1 MSSISV
7 PGDPGTGSHDQG
19 YFDELVTAATAT
31 LHGDEVLLANFSGER
46 TDFIRLNNSDVRQA
60 GTVDQRTLAVDLVE
74 GQRHTGGSI
83 RLSGDRSVDDARL
96 AALLGQ
102 LREQRAFVADDPF
115 LLYNTEPTST
125 ERIERGSIPEPDAAL
140 AEIRSAGQAAATSSA
155 STHRATRS
163 RGSPTASA
171 SATGSSRRRSTSTG
185 ASTCAPTRP
194 RRTCTPASTGTTT
207 RSPPRSTG
215 RPGRCK
221 ALERE
226 PISLSPG
233 DYRTYLAPRAIEE
246 LMQLLSY
253 YGAFGLRA
261 HETKQTPLL
270 KMLVDGA
277 TLSPLVNISEDT
289 AHGVAPNFQSAGF
302 LRPDEVPLIV
312 DGAYADTLVSPR
324 SAQEFGVPTNGAV
337 GHEYPQSMAI
347 APGTIATDAV
357 GEALG
362 SGLFVGNLWYTNFS
376 DQAACR
382 TTGMTRFATFWM
394 DDGEIVAPV
403 NVLRFDDTAYHLLG
417 DQLEGLTDTAEVL
430 LDTSTYE
437 RRSTDSARVSRRAR
451 RRHALRA
458 LTASHRW
465 AAAWLRSSREPVP
478 VTIAISGAEKTAP
491 TAARAPCATT
501 SRPAPEGQQ
510 AGAAQAGQV
519 AGRRLGHRRRDHAAD
534 DADKAADAAVDAAEA
549 AAATN

>member
-1 MSSISV
+1 MSVV
-7 PGDPGTGSHDQG
+7 PGDPGSGNQGVVPGDPGSGNQG
-19 YFDELVTAATAT
+19 GAQTYFDELVTGATAA
-31 LHGDEVLLANFSGER
+31 LVGDEVLLANISGER

-60 GTVDQRTLAVDLVE
+60 GTIDQQTLAVDLVE

-102 LREQRAFVADDPF
+102 LREQRTFVADDPF

-125 ERIERGSIPEPDAAL
+125 ERVERGSIPEPADAL
-140 AEIRSAGQAAATSSA
+140 AEIRSAGKGRDLVGIYASGDTFQGFANSLGQRNWFESSTFNLDWCFYLRADKAAKNLYAGFDWDHDAFATKVDWSV
-155 STHRATRS
+155 RQL
-163 RGSPTASA
+163 
-171 SATGSSRRRSTSTG
+171 
-185 ASTCAPTRP
+185 
-194 RRTCTPASTGTTT
+194 
-207 RSPPRSTG
+207 
-215 RPGRCK
+215 K

-233 DYRTYLAPRAIEE
+233 DYRTYLAPRALEE
-246 LMQLLSY
+246 LMKLLSY
-253 YGAFGLRA
+253 YGAFGIRA

-270 KMLVDGA
+270 KMLVEGT

-289 AHGVAPNFQSAGF
+289 AHGVAPNFQNAGF

-312 DGAYADTLVSPR
+312 EGTYAETLVSPR
-324 SAQEFGVPTNGAV
+324 SAQEFGVPTNGAI
-337 GHEYPQSMAI
+337 GYEYPQSLAVAPGAI
-347 APGTIATDAV
+347 ASDTV

-417 DQLEGLTDTAEVL
+417 DQLEGFTDTAEVL
-430 LDTSTYE
+430 LDTTTYE
-437 RRSTDSARVSRRAR
+437 RRSAD
-451 RRHALRA
+451 
-458 LTASHRW
+458 
-465 AAAWLRSSREPVP
+465 SSRLP
-478 VTIAISGAEKTAP
+478 GALV
-491 TAARAPCATT
+491 
-501 SRPAPEGQQ
+501 
-510 AGAAQAGQV
+510 GAMRFV
-519 AGRRLGHRRRDHAAD
+519 L
-534 DADKAADAAVDAAEA
+534 
-549 AAATN
+549 

>member
-1 MSSISV
+1 MSSDTTNTV
-7 PGDPGTGSHDQG
+7 PADRGTRDHDQA

-31 LHGDEVLLANFSGER
+31 LTGDEVLLANISGER
-46 TDFIRLNNSDVRQA
+46 TDFIRLNNSEVRQA

-96 AALLGQ
+96 AALLAQ

-125 ERIERGSIPEPDAAL
+125 ERVERGSFPEPDAAL
-140 AEIRSAGQAAATSSA
+140 AEIRSAGRHRDLVGIYAAGDTFQGFANSLGQRNWFQSS
-155 STHRATRS
+155 TFNLDWCFYLRADKAAKNLYA
-163 RGSPTASA
+163 GFEWDDDAFAAKVDWSA
-171 SATGSSRRRSTSTG
+171 RQV
-185 ASTCAPTRP
+185 
-194 RRTCTPASTGTTT
+194 
-207 RSPPRSTG
+207 
-215 RPGRCK
+215 K

-233 DYRTYLAPRAIEE
+233 EYRTYLAPRALEE
-246 LMQLLSY
+246 LVQLLSY

-270 KMLVDGA
+270 KMLVEGA
-277 TLSPLVNISEDT
+277 TLSPLVTISEDT
-289 AHGVAPNFQSAGF
+289 AHGVAANFQSAGF

-312 DGAYADTLVSPR
+312 NGAYAQTLVSPR
-324 SAQEFGVPTNGAV
+324 SAQEYGVPTNGAT
-337 GHEYPQSMAI
+337 GHEYPQSLAI
-347 APGTIATDAV
+347 APGSIPTDSV

-417 DQLEGLTDTAEVL
+417 EQLEGLTDTAEVL

-437 RRSTDSARVSRRAR
+437 ERSTDSARLPG
-451 RRHALRA
+451 AL
-458 LTASHRW
+458 
-465 AAAWLRSSREPVP
+465 V
-478 VTIAISGAEKTAP
+478 GAM
-491 TAARAPCATT
+491 RF
-501 SRPAPEGQQ
+501 
-510 AGAAQAGQV
+510 V
-519 AGRRLGHRRRDHAAD
+519 L
-534 DADKAADAAVDAAEA
+534 
-549 AAATN
+549 